1 MNGKAVAISREKLED
16 TLVTWDSI
24 TTADGAV
31 GCTSL
36 IDAGLIG
43 KNDFVTNQVTVLILG
58 GNSNLEKQVAAT
70 FNSGT
75 GTITFTA
82 MSHRILSGTPYRLI
96 NFGAVSVGAIQATIL
111 SDATPFPG
119 ADIALIQAKTTNL
132 PASPAASGEATA
144 ALAAVA
150 YTRQAGVAQVK
161 ATTIDL
167 NQAATSYTLFTGTG
181 QVVDLEKL
189 VIQMPTGVPA
199 GALTGI
205 SIQTDDA
212 TPQPLITTN
221 NGLLVNLTSEGQLT
235 WIGICRIRV
244 GKHIQMTIIGGATGV
259 SYVCSVDA
267 QYRAVITGGTLS

>member
-1 MNGKAVAISREKLED
+1 MTYIDRSGGLTAAAMAVPAANSAANVLERD
-16 TLVTWDSI
+16 VVGNKTD
-24 TTADGAV
+24 TTA
-31 GCTSL
+31 
-36 IDAGLIG
+36 
-43 KNDFVTNQVTVLILG
+43 
-58 GNSNLEKQVAAT
+58 GNSL
-70 FNSGT
+70 
-75 GTITFTA
+75 
-82 MSHRILSGTPYRLI
+82 Y
-96 NFGAVSVGAIQATIL
+96 
-111 SDATPFPG
+111 
-119 ADIALIQAKTTNL
+119 
-132 PASPAASGEATA
+132 
-144 ALAAVA
+144 ALALQIIASSVA
-150 YTRQAGVAQVK
+150 YTRQAGVLQVK

>member
-1 MNGKAVAISREKLED
+1 MTYIDRSGGLTAAAMAVPAANSAANVLERDVVGNKTD
-16 TLVTWDSI
+16 TV
-24 TTADGAV
+24 A
-31 GCTSL
+31 
-36 IDAGLIG
+36 
-43 KNDFVTNQVTVLILG
+43 
-58 GNSNLEKQVAAT
+58 GNSL
-70 FNSGT
+70 
-75 GTITFTA
+75 
-82 MSHRILSGTPYRLI
+82 Y
-96 NFGAVSVGAIQATIL
+96 
-111 SDATPFPG
+111 
-119 ADIALIQAKTTNL
+119 
-132 PASPAASGEATA
+132 
-144 ALAAVA
+144 ALALQIIAGKGGS
-150 YTRQAGVAQVK
+150 AGVLQVK